1 MLPRI
6 KKDEADVVA
15 IMDMLETSWVNPF
28 SSEKLDIISISTA
41 ASAPDNVVYDILN
54 AYAIGERQHAKLK
67 EERLEA
73 SPPIVKF
80 HDRIP
85 KQNLKTVSDINK
97 KKKVVRVSGKEII
110 LRADKNLFGNM
121 LIIAQGMKLDM
132 KEVLSHP
139 LGPISWTQ
147 AIQMALCGQ
156 PQSLSLN
163 VAWRRMLYH
172 ASHFENQ
179 LVA

>member
-1 MLPRI
+1 M
-6 KKDEADVVA
+6 
-15 IMDMLETSWVNPF
+15 
-28 SSEKLDIISISTA
+28 DIISISTA
-41 ASAPDNVVYDILN
+41 ASAPDNVVHDLLN
-54 AYAIGERQHAKLK
+54 AYAIGERKYAKFK

-85 KQNLKTVSDINK
+85 KQNLKTLSDINK

-121 LIIAQGMKLDM
+121 LIIAQGRKLDM

-139 LGPISWTQ
+139 LGPIPWTLAHPDGSLRSTTKSELKRSLEKN
-147 AIQMALCGQ
+147 AIPGESFKKN
-156 PQSLSLN
+156 SLLHN
-163 VAWRRMLYH
+163 RWNGPHTENRRG
-172 ASHFENQ
+172 
-179 LVA
+179 